1 MKSMRQPQQQHPH
14 RDMSAITWVPQA
26 VIGVPISYLQEKNG
40 LRFSEGSDDLD
51 IFMGSEMLE
60 VKGHEYLLRQYRG
73 YPPDQIEVC
82 LPFEVSDAKEIMRL
96 VDAIIDQLHVSPAK
110 VTWHR
115 GMDTSASR

>member
-1 MKSMRQPQQQHPH
+1 MKLMRKPQPRHH
-14 RDMSAITWVPQA
+14 RNISAITWVPQA
-26 VIGVPISYLQEKNG
+26 VIGVPISYLEEKNG
-40 LRFSEGSDDLD
+40 LRFSKGNDDLD
-51 IFMGSEMLE
+51 TFMGSEMLE

-82 LPFEVSDAKEIMRL
+82 LPFEVSDAKEIKRL

-115 GMDTSASR
+115 GTGTSASR